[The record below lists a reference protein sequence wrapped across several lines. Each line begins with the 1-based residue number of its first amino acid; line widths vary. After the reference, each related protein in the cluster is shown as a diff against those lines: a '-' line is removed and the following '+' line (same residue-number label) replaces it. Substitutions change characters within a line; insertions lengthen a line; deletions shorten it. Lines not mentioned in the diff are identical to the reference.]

1 MTVGTTASVRAGAG
15 TVPGMTTPDP
25 RPPDRPFGRVLTAMV
40 TPFDAKGGLDLARAE
55 ELAAHLVDLGNDGLV
70 VNGTTGEGPTTTDA
84 EKAELVRAVAGVV
97 GGRATVVAGAG
108 TYDTAHSVHL
118 ARDAEKAG
126 AHGLLVVTPYYSRPP
141 QAGLVAHF
149 SAVADATELPVML
162 YDIPPRSVIPI
173 EADTLRRL
181 AEHPRILAVKDARGD
196 FKVAT
201 EIIATTKLAYY
212 CGDDPVNLPFL
223 SVGAVGFVSV
233 IGHVVADRLRV
244 LLDAY
249 EAGDVERA
257 RTTHAATFPVIRA
270 MGRVGGVIFSKA
282 ALRLRGVDVGDPRLP
297 LVPATPEQVGL
308 ITDDLAE
315 AGVALARAHELLA
328 VDMNG
333 GAPASGSA
341 GARTEVTTA

>member
-1 MTVGTTASVRAGAG
+1 MSSPGTASP
-15 TVPGMTTPDP
+15 PG
-25 RPPDRPFGRVLTAMV
+25 RPFGRVLTAMV
-40 TPFDAKGGLDLARAE
+40 TPFDAGGRLDLARAE

-70 VNGTTGEGPTTTDA
+70 VNGTTGEGPTTSDA
-84 EKAELVRAVAGVV
+84 EKADLVRAVVGAV

-149 SAVADATELPVML
+149 SAVADATALPVML

-181 AEHPRILAVKDARGD
+181 SEHPRIVAVKDARGD

-201 EIIATTKLAYY
+201 EIIAGTELAYY
-212 CGDDPVNLPFL
+212 CGDDPVNLPL
-223 SVGAVGFVSV
+223 LAIGAVGFVSV

-244 LLDAY
+244 LVDAY
-249 EAGDVERA
+249 ESGDVTRA
-257 RTTHAATFPVIRA
+257 RTVHAATFPVIRA
-270 MGRVGGVIFSKA
+270 MGRVGGVIFAKA
-282 ALRLRGVDVGDPRLP
+282 ALRLRGVEVGDPRLP
-297 LVPATPEQVGL
+297 LVPATPEQVAA
-308 ITDDLAE
+308 IADDLAE
-315 AGVALARAHELLA
+315 AGVPLVRAHELLA
-328 VDMNG
+328 
-333 GAPASGSA
+333 APPGTPADPLRKAVPA
-341 GARTEVTTA
+341 GTGVAHS